1 MIAIVGSTGLIG
13 RAVQRDLLKRSCNV
27 VGTSRAR
34 SSDAQ
39 LHVELSDPDTWSTL
53 PSTARAVLVCAGVSD
68 VRECRE
74 HPTSTRAMNVAA
86 VMEFAKFAADRGA
99 VPVVLSTSYVFDGSR
114 PDFSPADRVCPMS
127 EYGRQKAE
135 MERAVMSSVPESCLV
150 RLTKV
155 FGGTNKLLSCW
166 RQELLEGRAISAASD
181 ARVSPLTADFVASA
195 LADMLLNPRA
205 GVWHLSAS
213 DDISWCEIAERLVTR
228 CGCDKDKVSARG
240 LAEIDPTIEF
250 VPRFGSLEVVWP
262 DNLPEQR
269 SVLAVDRELENIC
282 ASS

>member
-13 RAVQRDLLKRSCNV
+13 RAVHRNLLKRSCDV
-27 VGTSRAR
+27 VGTSRAQ
-34 SSDAQ
+34 SGDVQ
-39 LHVELSDPDTWSTL
+39 LHLELTDPDTWATL

-86 VMEFAKFAADRGA
+86 VTEFAKFAADRGA
-99 VPVVLSTSYVFDGSR
+99 APVVLSTSYVFDGSR
-114 PDFSPADRVCPMS
+114 PDFSTADRVCPIS

-135 MERAVMSSVPESCLV
+135 MERALMSSAPESCLV

-166 RQELLEGRAISAASD
+166 RRELLEGRAISAASD

-213 DDISWCEIAERLVTR
+213 DDISWFEIAERLVTR

-250 VPRFGSLEVVWP
+250 VPRFGSLKAEWP
-262 DNLPEQR
+262 DQLPEKR